1 MKELLLSS
9 RQGWVRRGLV
19 AAGLIAGATIAGAPA
34 SAQVATTD
42 AVLEAIDQEAM
53 QNSQVRALMQPLLD
67 SIGPRLT
74 GSPYMQAANDWAVAR
89 YREWGIEARN
99 EQYGTWDGWRRG
111 ITHVDLLQPRVRSLN
126 ATMLA
131 WSASSRGART
141 GEVVLPPE
149 VNSRAEFEQWLPSAS
164 GKILL
169 LSPPKVTCRPEENWE
184 RWARPA
190 TLERIAAEQEAAQAA
205 WTARM
210 QALGVSGAELIGLL
224 EEAGIA
230 AILTN
235 NWSGGW
241 GANRIF
247 SAGSDVIPYVHV
259 DCEDY
264 GLLFRLAENG
274 QGPIARVEAEAEFLG
289 EAPVYNTIAT
299 MPGRELPNEY
309 VLLSA
314 HFDSW
319 DGGSGATDNGTG
331 TVVMM
336 EAMRILKEVYPNPR
350 RTIVAGHWNGE
361 EQGLNGSAAFAADHP
376 EIVEGLHVLLN
387 QDNGTGRIATI
398 NLEGFAHAEGIFREW
413 LSQVPEELGG
423 EIELR
428 APGVP
433 SGGSS
438 DHASFVCYGAPAF
451 FLSSLSWDYGT
462 YTWHTNLD
470 TFDKLALDEVQ
481 NNARL
486 VAMLAYL
493 AAEHP
498 EKFPRDRAVEEWP
511 NCRIPARSR

>member
-1 MKELLLSS
+1 MRELLISS
-9 RQGWVRRGLV
+9 PARGIRRRLVGAGV
-19 AAGLIAGATIAGAPA
+19 AAFAALAAAPVA
-34 SAQVATTD
+34 AQVATAD
-42 AVLEAIDQEAM
+42 AVLEAIDREAT

-74 GSPYMQAANDWAVAR
+74 GTPNTQGASDWAIR
-89 YREWGIEARN
+89 KYREWGIDARN
-99 EQYGTWDGWRRG
+99 EQYGTWRGWRRG
-111 ITHVDLLQPRVRSLN
+111 ITHVDLLQPRVHSLQ

-149 VNSRAEFEQWLPSAS
+149 VGSRAEFEQWLSSAS

-169 LSPPKVTCRPEENWE
+169 LSPPKVTCRPAENWE
-184 RWARPA
+184 RWARPE
-190 TLERIAAEQEAAQAA
+190 TLAGIAAEQEAAEAA
-205 WTARM
+205 WTARL
-210 QALGVSGAELIGLL
+210 QALGATGPELMALFEG
-224 EEAGIA
+224 AGIA
-230 AILTN
+230 AVLTN

-247 SAGSDVIPYVHV
+247 SAGSELIPFVHIG
-259 DCEDY
+259 CEDY
-264 GLLFRLAENG
+264 GLLFRLAQNE
-274 QGPIARVEAEAEFLG
+274 QGPVVRVEAEAEALG
-289 EAPVYNTIAT
+289 DVPVYNTIAT
-299 MPGRELPNEY
+299 IPGRELPNEY
-309 VLLSA
+309 VMLSA

-350 RTIVAGHWNGE
+350 RTILVGHWNGE
-361 EQGLNGSAAFAADHP
+361 EQGLNGSLAFAEDNP
-376 EIVEGLHVLLN
+376 QIVEGLQVLLN

-398 NLEGFAHAEGIFREW
+398 QMEGFAAAEGIFREW
-413 LSQVPEELGG
+413 LSRVPAELGA

-428 APGVP
+428 APGTP
-433 SGGSS
+433 STGGS
-438 DHASFVCYGAPAF
+438 DHSSFVCRGAPAF
-451 FLSSLSWDYGT
+451 FLSSLSWDYGS

-470 TFDKLALDEVQ
+470 TFDKIAFDEVE

-493 AAEHP
+493 ASEHP
-498 EKFPRDRAVEEWP
+498 EKLSREPAVAEWP
-511 NCRIPARSR
+511 SCRVPAR